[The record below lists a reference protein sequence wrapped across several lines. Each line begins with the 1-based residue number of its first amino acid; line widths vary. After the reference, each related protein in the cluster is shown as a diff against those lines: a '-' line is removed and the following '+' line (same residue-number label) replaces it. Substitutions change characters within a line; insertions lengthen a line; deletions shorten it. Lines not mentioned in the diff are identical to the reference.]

1 MEGPRLHR
9 DSPSE
14 RRLRRLARWFAKAD
28 EFRRVH
34 RDRALSNRRKLDSFM
49 IGGLLASS
57 AMTVALLVA
66 PPDTLPLVNLVVGV
80 GSALVSFVYVF
91 LKFAG

>member
-1 MEGPRLHR
+1 
-9 DSPSE
+9 
-14 RRLRRLARWFAKAD
+14 
-28 EFRRVH
+28 
-34 RDRALSNRRKLDSFM
+34 M